1 MAQFKEYVKND
12 FLSLSGGSTFNAVH
26 GNILGTSGSAIYKTT
41 VDGKFAPETDCAL
54 NPSWDDLIF
63 NQYTTTTSGTDIS
76 LNAHGVEY
84 KYTDSKNKN
93 PTTIASELTKITP
106 YIVSHS
112 LDTSTKI
119 ATLRINAKINFTNV
133 VSNLEAQF
141 IGLTGVDTTD
151 HQLPY
156 TFPND
161 VQFTS
166 GTTLSN
172 PKLFTGTGTG
182 TDYSTESKT
191 IATIVADLNARRT
204 GFDLSTQSRPSSFA
218 LYYKFVG
225 IGNKIQ
231 VSDLICEEYIDT
243 GSTLTLTLNGTKKT
257 FTINTTDKTVKI
269 DDKIVPV
276 TTYSSTQSIASLS
289 SYGFP
294 TFQIEFNTVSTTTA
308 YLQYS
313 AMTYYNVNAA
323 TSVADKHVYG
333 NISEFKKDW
342 TYTGTGGTDDTIKE
356 LERNKALCANKTSA
370 DKIIGDT
377 TIHSGASQR
386 YADAQ
391 GFSDTSMLNMFN
403 LGIGIVGAAVF
414 ISKTYK

>member
-1 MAQFKEYVKND
+1 MAQFKEYVKQD
-12 FLSLSGGSTFNAVH
+12 FLSVGSTFDA
-26 GNILGTSGSAIYKTT
+26 GNGKTSGAIYTTT

-63 NQYTTTTSGTDIS
+63 NQYTTTSGNIS
-76 LNAHGVEY
+76 LNAHGVKYEY
-84 KYTDSKNKN
+84 TNAGNVN
-93 PTTIASELTKITP
+93 PSAIATELTKITP

-112 LDTSTKI
+112 LDTSTKTAI
-119 ATLRINAKINFTNV
+119 FRINAKINFTD
-133 VSNLEAQF
+133 VSVSEAQF

-156 TFPND
+156 TLPND
-161 VQFTS
+161 VQITS
-166 GTTLSN
+166 GTTLTN
-172 PKLFTGTGTG
+172 PKLL
-182 TDYSTESKT
+182 DASYSTESKP
-191 IATIVADLNARRT
+191 ISNIVTDLNARRT

-243 GSTLTLTLNGTKKT
+243 GSTSTLTLNGTKKT
-257 FTINTTDKTVKI
+257 FTINTTDKTVTI
-269 DDKIVPV
+269 DSKSVPV
-276 TTYSSTQSIASLS
+276 TAYSSTQSIASLS

-313 AMTYYNVNAA
+313 AMTYYN
-323 TSVADKHVYG
+323 TDPTGQDKHVYI
-333 NISEFKKDW
+333 NLSEFKKDW
-342 TYTGTGGTDDTIKE
+342 TYTGTEGTVGIIKE

-377 TIHSGASQR
+377 TSHSGADQR

-391 GFSDTSMLNMFN
+391 GFSDTSMLNIFN